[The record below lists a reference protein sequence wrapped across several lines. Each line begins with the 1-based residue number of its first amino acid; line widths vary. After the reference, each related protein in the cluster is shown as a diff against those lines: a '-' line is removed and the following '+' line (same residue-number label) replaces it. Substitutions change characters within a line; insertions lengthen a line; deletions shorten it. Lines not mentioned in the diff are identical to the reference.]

1 MLSKVLLINWMYFQ
15 KALLPINGN
24 TAIVGIN
31 GTGKSTII
39 DAIQMLLLGA
49 KQSKF
54 NSNAN
59 AEKRTL
65 ESYVRGHIAS
75 FDKEYLRP
83 NDVVT
88 YLAMQVEVADSKYIF
103 GINIEYKSLQNRLL
117 DPRYFFIK
125 NLELTEDLFITN
137 DNFPKSYDVF
147 NKEMKGN
154 NTYITFPTL
163 LSYQNKIKEVLGL
176 KTDGSYFKIL
186 SRAIGIKNITE
197 CNKFM
202 NEFVLDE
209 SIIDVTDIK
218 KNILEMERVSK
229 TIEREEEK
237 LNALDNIVNFG
248 EKLNS
253 NLNEYKKLQYKR
265 SIASIINLENEISN
279 KKEEV
284 NKLKISLEDEKKRK
298 ISYENDS
305 ENYYKSKLELE
316 NTYNNLFPD
325 LMAKKEKLNQ
335 LENEYNNVHSYL
347 NTFISRC
354 NNELKEFKYLIEL
367 KNKDIN
373 NFINYLK
380 LENYTTS
387 SAKESFNAIRNVLKA
402 ILEEYSNEIV
412 VLKND
417 IRIIRD
423 EIAEIEDT
431 IKSLENNQPK
441 FNNTLLSFR
450 DYIKKGLYDKYKV
463 DVDVKFLCEY
473 LDISN
478 DEWRNA
484 IEGYLGNQ
492 RFYLVVPNNYYKDAL
507 KLYNSNNNFY
517 GIRIINGLRLPSFD
531 SEKNTLGE
539 YVIASNDVALNY
551 ARYILNRVHCVDNI
565 NDLDNYDISI
575 TRDCMCYQNYSVF
588 RIDPKR
594 YKESFIGALGLKK
607 QLELKKEEYENK
619 NIEASKLLTKYNE
632 LNEYKKLINN
642 NINFLSEMIENNDYF
657 NSIDRDS
664 YLEKE
669 INNLR
674 EKINFYQNDPKSMEI
689 LFEIDELEKS
699 IEANKELIQATNNHI
714 INFNS
719 KIETY
724 NNDITSKEN
733 EKLIYNDE
741 LDGIQEL
748 LLDSIKNELLDVKI
762 NRVYLANLNSSI
774 RSLNDNNIKDK
785 SDIENLMRGVRDK
798 FNINLEP
805 DFDLFNR
812 YKDERNKINQNVF
825 KSNSKLIEMR
835 KSYLKLFF
843 SEFLSKLNQ
852 SIENAFET
860 IRNLNNSLSTFT
872 FGNDYYSIKCDITSN
887 LDLKEIYEYAKEFNS
902 SNSDRGLFVD
912 REYEDKKRQRVEE
925 LLNQYMF
932 SDDIKTQNIVVDY
945 RNYLYFDVL
954 VHSND
959 IVKSLNRVIRSQSGG
974 EVQVP
979 FYILSGVAFKQTL
992 DKRNKDALGIVLYDE
1007 AFDKMDAQRIQS
1019 MLQFYRDKLNI
1030 QVILAAPGKLDSLV
1044 DNMNTILAIVRDND
1058 RAIVS
1063 DISHDI

>member
-1 MLSKVLLINWMYFQ
+1 MLNKVLLINWMYFQ

-24 TAIVGIN
+24 TAIVGVN

-83 NDVVT
+83 NDVIT
-88 YLAMQVEVADSKYIF
+88 YLAMEVIVNNTKYIF

-125 NLELTEDLFITN
+125 DIELTEDLFITN

-147 NKEMKGN
+147 NKEMRAN
-154 NTYITFPTL
+154 NSYVSFPTL
-163 LSYQNKIKEVLGL
+163 LSYQNKIKEIFGL
-176 KTDGSYFKIL
+176 KSDGSYFKIL

-209 SIIDVTDIK
+209 AIIDVTDIK

-237 LNALDNIVNFG
+237 LKALEKIVNFG
-248 EKLNS
+248 NEINS
-253 NLNEYKKLQYKR
+253 NIEELDRLRIKYNLGSKL
-265 SIASIINLENEISN
+265 NLENEISN
-279 KKEEV
+279 NKEEN
-284 NKLKISLEDEKKRK
+284 NKLLVSLDDEKNRK
-298 ISYENDS
+298 ISYENS
-305 ENYYKSKLELE
+305 NEEYYKSKLELE
-316 NTYNNLFPD
+316 HAYDSLFPD
-325 LMAKKEKLNQ
+325 LMIKKDKLNQ
-335 LENEYNNVHSYL
+335 LEIEYNSVHSYL

-354 NNELKEFKYLIEL
+354 NNELKEFNLLKEL
-367 KNKDIN
+367 KNKEIN
-373 NFINYLK
+373 DFINYLK
-380 LENYTTS
+380 LGDFTTIN
-387 SAKESFNAIRNVLKA
+387 AKESFNSIRNTLKA
-402 ILEEYSNEIV
+402 ILDEYNGELAILKNNIKLIRNEI
-412 VLKND
+412 LEIQD
-417 IRIIRD
+417 I
-423 EIAEIEDT
+423 

-441 FNNTLLSFR
+441 FNNNLLSFKN
-450 DYIKKGLYDKYKV
+450 YIKKGLYDKYKI
-463 DVDVKFLCEY
+463 DIDVKFLCEY

-484 IEGYLGNQ
+484 IEGYLSNQ
-492 RFYLVVPNNYYKDAL
+492 RFYLVVPNNYYYDAL
-507 KLYNSNNNFY
+507 KLYNSNNSFY
-517 GIRIINGLRLPSFD
+517 DIRIINGLRLPSFD
-531 SEKNTLGE
+531 SEPNTLGE
-539 YVIASNDVALNY
+539 YIIASNDIALNY
-551 ARYILNRVHCVDNI
+551 ARYILNRVHCVNNI
-565 NDLDNYDISI
+565 NELDNYDISI

-588 RIDPKR
+588 RINPNR
-594 YKESFIGALGLKK
+594 YKESFIGALGLKR
-607 QLELKKEEYENK
+607 QLELKKEELEIKTN
-619 NIEASKLLTKYNE
+619 EANEYISKYNE
-632 LNEYKKLINN
+632 LNEYKNLISNK
-642 NINFLSEMIENNDYF
+642 INFLNEMIENNNYF
-657 NSIDRDS
+657 NSIDRDI
-664 YLEKE
+664 YLDKE
-669 INNLR
+669 INTLK
-674 EKINFYQNDPKSMEI
+674 EEINFYQNNPKSMEI
-689 LFEIDELEKS
+689 LFKISELERN
-699 IEANKELIQATNNHI
+699 IEANKNLIKSSDNLI
-714 INFNS
+714 IEYNS
-719 KIETY
+719 KVEA
-724 NNDITSKEN
+724 NNKIISSKES
-733 EKLIYNDE
+733 EIDMFNDF
-741 LDGIQEL
+741 LYDKDEL
-748 LLDSIKNELLDVKI
+748 LLDSIRNELLDI
-762 NRVYLANLNSSI
+762 RLNRAYLNS
-774 RSLNDNNIKDK
+774 LNNNIKILNNKNIKDK
-785 SDIENLMRGVRDK
+785 SDIENLMRGLRDK

-805 DFDLFNR
+805 DFNSFDK
-812 YKDERNKINQNVF
+812 YKIEKNKINQNVF

-860 IRNLNNSLSTFT
+860 IKNLNNSLSTFT

-887 LDLKEIYEYAKEFNS
+887 LDLKEIYEYAKEFTS

-932 SDDIKTQNIVVDY
+932 SDDIKTQNIIVDY

-992 DKRNKDALGIVLYDE
+992 DRRNKDALGIVLYDE

-1019 MLQFYRDKLNI
+1019 MLQFYKDKLNI

-1044 DNMNTILAIVRDND
+1044 DNMNTILAIVRDGD
-1058 RAIVS
+1058 KAIVS